1 MRVLYFGDPLGAVN
15 LFQAGINIVG
25 LVHGRRG
32 GPSWKALFQ
41 HLRRCQTP
49 MPRWMRPDLSNELIL
64 RDLSATKPDLIV
76 SCFYPELIPLPI
88 LALAPGINVHPS
100 DLPQWRGPDPIV
112 HTLLSGQ
119 RDSAVC
125 VHALTEALDAGD
137 IYLRKPVQIDPR
149 DDAGRLSIRLEELG
163 ASLITEVVVQWQTEG
178 QLQGTPQGQYIT
190 WAPQLGDD
198 WWEIDWHRSAVEV
211 DRFIR
216 AAYPHPGAYTGI
228 GNELLV
234 IQKAHATSAGRFDVL
249 PAGTP
254 FIRDNAVCIR
264 CGEGAM
270 AIQRLKLGRRQ
281 LTGISFAQL
290 LQ

>member
-15 LFQAGINIVG
+15 LFQAGIDIVG
-25 LVHGRRG
+25 IVHGRRG
-32 GPSWKALFQ
+32 GPSWKALFK
-41 HLRRCQTP
+41 HLRRRRTP
-49 MPRWMRPDLSNELIL
+49 MPRWTRPNLSDEAILHELTATRPDLV
-64 RDLSATKPDLIV
+64 V
-76 SCFYPELIPLPI
+76 SCFYPELIPPPI

-100 DLPQWRGPDPIV
+100 DLPQWRGPDPVV
-112 HTLLSGQ
+112 HILLSGQ
-119 RDSAVC
+119 RNSAVC

-137 IYLRKPVQIDPR
+137 IYLRKPIRIDPR

-163 ASLITEVVVQWQTEG
+163 ASLITEVAVHWRNEG
-178 QLQGTPQGQYIT
+178 QLQGTPQGTSIT
-190 WAPQLGDD
+190 WAPQLSDD
-198 WWEIDWHRSAVEV
+198 WWEIDWQRSAVEV

-234 IQKAHATSAGRFDVL
+234 IQKAHATAAEQFEVL

-254 FIRDNAVCIR
+254 FIRDGGVCIR
-264 CGEGAM
+264 CGEGAI
-270 AIQRLKLGRRQ
+270 AIQKVKLGRRQ
-281 LTGISFAQL
+281 LTGVSFAQL